1 MATLRACGAFG
12 GVTVRLN
19 GLVIPHEVADFLVGS
34 EIFRDVSQPLHKAT
48 ARQATPLD
56 MTKR

>member
-34 EIFRDVSQPLHKAT
+34 EIFRDVS
-48 ARQATPLD
+48 
-56 MTKR
+56 